1 MSETVPPASP
11 PEGQPF
17 QFHLKHLLGLTAL
30 VAVVCAAFASLGVGV
45 TVAAGIL
52 LSLLVVLVAGL
63 GYSKTRTVIAVVLLL
78 GLLAVLLLPA
88 FTPYQTT
95 IRRAICTNHLKQ
107 IALALH
113 NYHDLHHCFPP
124 AYIADENGKPMHS
137 WRVLLLPYLEEEDLY
152 KAYDFSEPWD
162 GPNNRKLLDRCP
174 TIFQCPSERNGREQP
189 SSETSYLAVI
199 GPHTMWPGQQCV
211 KFDDVPDG
219 FSHTIMVVEAADT
232 GIHWLEPRDLHVLQM
247 NPAVNPEHGQGIS
260 SKHTGRANVALVDGA
275 VLILPDT
282 ATTEN
287 IKALLTRDGEEKVDW
302 QQLQ

>member
-30 VAVVCAAFASLGVGV
+30 VAVVCAALASVGVGITLAIV
-45 TVAAGIL
+45 TIL
-52 LSLLVVLVAGL
+52 VP
-63 GYSKTRTVIAVVLLL
+63 
-78 GLLAVLLLPA
+78 LAVFLVWRSLSEASVVFVILAMLTALIIP
-88 FTPYQTT
+88 TDSQGISPG
-95 IRRAICTNHLKQ
+95 RRAICTNHLKQ

-113 NYHDLHHCFPP
+113 NYHDHYGCFPP

-152 KAYDFSEPWD
+152 KAYDFNEPWD

-174 TIFQCPSERNGREQP
+174 TIFRCPSERNGRERP

-219 FSHTIMVVEAADT
+219 FSHTIMVVEAADS

-275 VLILPDT
+275 VWILPDT

-287 IKALLTRDGEEKVDW
+287 IKALLTRDGGEKVDW